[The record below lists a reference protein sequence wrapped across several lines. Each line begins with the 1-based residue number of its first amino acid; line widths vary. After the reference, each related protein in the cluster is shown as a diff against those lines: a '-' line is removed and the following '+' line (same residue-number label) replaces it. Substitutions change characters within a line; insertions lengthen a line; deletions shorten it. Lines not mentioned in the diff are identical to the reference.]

1 MSVKP
6 DVSPP
11 QLDVSKA
18 AQAIECILAAV
29 ETDAL
34 EPLDAARAIEHVY
47 YQQDPWS
54 LLPQTTVTRLERWI
68 VHAWKESSY
77 DTQRQLVRIMHPLD
91 MPQARL
97 LLETECL
104 VADVND
110 QTFLRSILQ
119 QPREDVYLW
128 LWMSLKRT
136 HGRVLT
142 HMQDAGSHPFLPFV
156 ALNIAEMRDSFE
168 YTPAPPPVWRRCCY
182 PSLSERQKITEK
194 LEHLVTFDSDFAASD
209 LGRSILATIE
219 QYLDIPDN
227 PKGLSYSDE
236 HATP

>member
-1 MSVKP
+1 MSVKTQI
-6 DVSPP
+6 SPP

-18 AQAIECILAAV
+18 AHAIEHILVAV
-29 ETDAL
+29 ETDSL
-34 EPLDAARAIEHVY
+34 STLDAARAIEQVY

-54 LLPQTTVTRLERWI
+54 LLPQTTVKQLESWI
-68 VHAWKESSY
+68 VHAWQESPY

-91 MPQARL
+91 MPHARQ

-104 VADVND
+104 VADVSD
-110 QTFLRSILQ
+110 QAFLRGLLQ

-128 LWMSLKRT
+128 LWMSLKRI

-142 HMQDAGSHPFLPFV
+142 HMEDESSHPFLPFL
-156 ALNIAEMRDSFE
+156 AHNIAEMRDSFE
-168 YTPAPPPVWRRCCY
+168 YSPAPPPVWRRCRY
-182 PSLSERQKITEK
+182 PSLPEREVITSK
-194 LEHLVTFDSDFAASD
+194 LERLITFDADFAESN

-227 PKGLSYSDE
+227 PSTLPHLD
-236 HATP
+236 

>member
-1 MSVKP
+1 MPVKS

-11 QLDVSKA
+11 QLDVDKA
-18 AQAIECILAAV
+18 AQAIERILIAV
-29 ETDAL
+29 ETDSL
-34 EPLDAARAIEHVY
+34 EPLDAARAIENVY

-54 LLPQTTVTRLERWI
+54 LLPQATVTRLERWI
-68 VHAWKESSY
+68 VQAWKESPY

-91 MPQARL
+91 MPQARM

-110 QTFLRSILQ
+110 QTFLRSVLQ

-128 LWMSLKRT
+128 LWMSLKRI
-136 HGRVLT
+136 HGRVISY
-142 HMQDAGSHPFLPFV
+142 MQDTGGHPFLPFV

-168 YTPAPPPVWRRCCY
+168 YSPAPPPVWRHCRY
-182 PSLSERQKITEK
+182 PNLSERQKITDK
-194 LEHLVTFDSDFAASD
+194 LERLVSFDSDFAESD

-219 QYLDIPDN
+219 QYLNIPDN
-227 PKGLSYSDE
+227 PRGLPYPD
-236 HATP
+236 